1 MGECMSTL
9 LEIKRV
15 INGLAEAFEAYKVT
29 NDERLAAAMAGN
41 DSLANE
47 LNAKLTG
54 IEKDV
59 SALSEKKT
67 KLETELHNER
77 DRLEELEAR
86 SSMLRKPGTSKAAD
100 DYMKAFEGWIRAKGN
115 SPEHEAK
122 MSELMRKDVTIGT
135 PAGGGY
141 AVPEV
146 IAREIERLELL
157 YSPVRR
163 LVKVVRVGTSDYKEL
178 VNLRGANAAWVGETD
193 TRSETNTP
201 TFREVTPTHGELYA
215 YPKASEWSLDDV
227 FFNIEAWLSGEV
239 AEAFAIAEALAVISG
254 DAANKPTGMLNTT
267 PVLTADDASPL
278 RAAGAYQYV
287 ASDTAQTPVNPGIV
301 TDTLIEL
308 VYLLNSAFRTMAT
321 WTMNSLTTGS
331 VRKLK
336 NADGDYIWQP
346 GLSAGQPDRLL
357 GYPVETW
364 EQMPDIAANAFPIGF
379 GDYRRG
385 YVLVDRVGLRITRDN
400 ITQPGFVRFYMRRR
414 EGGHVLNNNAIKF
427 LRTI

>member
-1 MGECMSTL
+1 MSTL

-15 INGLAEAFEAYKVT
+15 IDGLAEAFEAYKAT
-29 NDERLAAAMAGN
+29 NDERLAAVQSGN
-41 DSLANE
+41 SSLADE

-67 KLETELHNER
+67 KLETELQNDR

-86 SSMLRKPGTSKAAD
+86 SSMLRKPGASKAAD
-100 DYMKAFEGWIRAKGN
+100 DYMRAFEGWVRAKGN
-115 SPEHEAK
+115 APDLESQ
-122 MSELMRKDVTIGT
+122 MSDLMRKEVTIGS

-146 IAREIERLELL
+146 IAREIERIELL

-163 LVKVVRVGTSDYKEL
+163 LVKVVSVGTSDYKEL
-178 VNLRGANAAWVGETD
+178 VNLRGAAAAWVGETD
-193 TRSETNTP
+193 ARGETATP
-201 TFREVTPTHGELYA
+201 TLREVTPTHGELYA
-215 YPKASEWSLDDV
+215 YPKASEWSLDDT
-227 FFNIEAWLSGEV
+227 FFNIESWLSGEV
-239 AEAFAIAEALAVISG
+239 AEAFAIAEANAVISG
-254 DAANKPTGMLNTT
+254 DGANKPTGMLNTT
-267 PVLTADDASPL
+267 PVLTDDDADPL
-278 RAAGAYQYV
+278 RAAAAYEYV
-287 ASDTAQTPVNPGIV
+287 PSDTGADPGILS
-301 TDTLIEL
+301 DALIEL
-308 VYLLNSAFRTMAT
+308 VYLVNSAYRAMGT

-336 NADGDYIWQP
+336 DGDGNYIWQP
-346 GLSAGQPDRLL
+346 GLSADQPDRLL

-364 EQMPDIAANAFPIGF
+364 EQMPDIGANNFPVAF
-379 GDYRRG
+379 GDFKRG

-427 LRTI
+427 IRTI